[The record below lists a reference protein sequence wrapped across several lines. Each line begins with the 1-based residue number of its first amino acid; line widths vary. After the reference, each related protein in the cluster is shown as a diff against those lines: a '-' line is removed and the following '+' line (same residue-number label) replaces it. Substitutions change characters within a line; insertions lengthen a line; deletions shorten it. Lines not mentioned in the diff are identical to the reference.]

1 MKILKYSNAINLDFT
16 FNKYRELCQA
26 ITNSNYILMTI
37 ENYLSQEKNEDSII
51 ILRHDVDSRPFHALR
66 IAKIENEYGLKST
79 YYFRMTKKVFQ
90 RDIIEQIQSLGHE
103 IGYHYEVLDKS
114 KGDIEAALKMFKD
127 ELETLRQIAYIKTM
141 CMHGNSRTPWD
152 NRDIWKEYDYTIF
165 NLLGEAYLS
174 VDFNMLAY
182 ISDSARTWDQK
193 YKIKDIPEGSN
204 SILPRI
210 KSTDKIIGLIK
221 NEQYGSMY
229 ILTHPDE
236 WTNNIVIWLW
246 DTFRQYFRNRAKL
259 MLHWWYE
266 KKNKMEV

>member
-1 MKILKYSNAINLDFT
+1 MIKLDFT
-16 FNKYRELCQA
+16 LAKYRELCDV
-26 ITNSNYILMTI
+26 ISNSNYIPMTI

-66 IAKIENEYGLKST
+66 IAKIENEHGLKST
-79 YYFRMTKKVFQ
+79 YYFRMVKKVFH

-114 KGDIEAALKMFKD
+114 KGDIEAGLKIFEV

-152 NRDIWKEYDYTIF
+152 NRDIWKEHDFTTY

-174 VDFNMLAY
+174 VDFNKLAY

-204 SILPRI
+204 GISPRI
-210 KSTDKIIGLIK
+210 KSTDEIINLIK
-221 NEQYGSMY
+221 RRQYDSMY

-236 WTNNIVIWLW
+236 WTDNILIWLW
-246 DTFRQYFRNRAKL
+246 DAFRQSFRNRAKL
-259 MLHWWYE
+259 MLKWWFE
-266 KKNKMEV
+266 QNKKQA